1 MIPEILHVYDMN
13 ETNSLSR
20 FLNAQQN
27 TYEDALREITAGRKR
42 SHWMWYIFPQ
52 VLGLGFTDTSKYYAI
67 KDLQEAQAYLSH
79 PVLGE
84 RLIGISKAL
93 MAQKKR
99 DAQAVFGSPDELKL
113 KSSMTL
119 FSLVPA
125 ADLVFRQVIDAFFD
139 GELDQKTLQLLG
151 LW

>member
-93 MAQKKR
+93 MAQEKR

-139 GELDQKTLQLLG
+139 GEQDQKTLQLLG
-151 LW
+151 L

>member
-52 VLGLGFTDTSKYYAI
+52 LLGLGFTDTSKYYAV

-93 MAQKKR
+93 MAQEKR

-151 LW
+151 L